1 MKRDVYM
8 PLLSD
13 NEISQINAER
23 EERRGAAMAL
33 QEQWRDEWDMGGGN
47 IAGFSPADSEP
58 PSESMYRLSEFVIAL
73 ILVGTI
79 AAVLL
84 GML

>member
-23 EERRGAAMAL
+23 EERRAAALAL
-33 QEQWRDEWDMGGGN
+33 QEQWRDECDMGGGS
-47 IAGFSPADSEP
+47 IAGFSPADPEP
-58 PSESMYRLSEFVIAL
+58 PSESMYRLSDFVIAL

-84 GML
+84 GVL